1 MKEERNIFFGMVM
14 LMGAAALIAERFGFL
29 QGIGFWP
36 ILLNICLLSVL
47 LNGIF
52 RKKVGTVLGAAMIL
66 IFVNDELLHLE
77 TILKGI
83 SFWSILFSVFLLFF
97 LVKGILW
104 RQIGTIL
111 FSAAFLII
119 VNDELL
125 HLESITPWPVL
136 GAALLGTVGLNSLFP
151 GWRHKN
157 RNYPAGWGHKNKNY
171 PVGIEVGKHDDM
183 DEEDWEE
190 YPEKGESDICDQ
202 DGEVVSYD
210 VIFSQST
217 KYISGVVSRVDIDN
231 IFGSIQVYFTEAQ
244 LERGRARVDVDCV
257 FGSVVLYVPMSWSVE
272 LDTENIFGHSGRR
285 GSCSNAGVNVLRV
298 EGDIIFGKLEV
309 IQI

>member
-104 RQIGTIL
+104 RQM
-111 FSAAFLII
+111 
-119 VNDELL
+119 EL
-125 HLESITPWPVL
+125 
-136 GAALLGTVGLNSLFP
+136 
-151 GWRHKN
+151 
-157 RNYPAGWGHKNKNY
+157 
-171 PVGIEVGKHDDM
+171 
-183 DEEDWEE
+183 
-190 YPEKGESDICDQ
+190 
-202 DGEVVSYD
+202 
-210 VIFSQST
+210 
-217 KYISGVVSRVDIDN
+217 
-231 IFGSIQVYFTEAQ
+231 
-244 LERGRARVDVDCV
+244 
-257 FGSVVLYVPMSWSVE
+257 
-272 LDTENIFGHSGRR
+272 
-285 GSCSNAGVNVLRV
+285 
-298 EGDIIFGKLEV
+298 
-309 IQI
+309 